1 MGDVV
6 VWGENVH
13 DREDARVQAIYP
25 ESMHEC
31 IAGALRAGGIGP
43 VRTATLEQPYHGL
56 TEAVLAQTD
65 VLTWWGHR
73 AHDQV
78 RDEIVE
84 RVVRRVNEGMGLVV
98 LHSGH
103 YSKPFKRLLGTTCS
117 LTWREA
123 DELERVWVVDP
134 GHPIADGLPPH
145 FEIAQSE
152 MYGEPFRIPT
162 PDELVFLSWFEG
174 GEVFRSG
181 CTWQR
186 GQGRIFYFS
195 PGHEDYPIY
204 RDPNVRR
211 VLQNAV
217 RWAAP
222 TKRVP
227 DSCPNIAIEKTPERA
242 RIEAKLRAR
251 KR

>member
-1 MGDVV
+1 MIEVV

-13 DREDARVQAIYP
+13 DREDPHVRAVYP
-25 ESMHEC
+25 ETMHEC
-31 IAGALRAGGIGP
+31 IASALRSGGVGS
-43 VRTATLEQPYHGL
+43 VRTATLDQSEHGL
-56 TEAVLAQTD
+56 TEALLAKTD

-73 AHDQV
+73 AHDLV
-78 RDEIVE
+78 RDDVVE

-145 FEIAQSE
+145 FEIEKSE
-152 MYGEPFRIPT
+152 MYGEPFRIPP
-162 PDELVFLSWFEG
+162 PDEQVFLSWFEG

-181 CTWQR
+181 CTWRR

-195 PGHEDYPIY
+195 PGHEAYPIY
-204 RDPNVRR
+204 RDPNVQR

-222 TKRVP
+222 TKTVK
-227 DSCPNIAIEKTPERA
+227 DSCPNIPLEQTPERE
-242 RIEAKLRAR
+242 RVEAKLRAR

>member
-1 MGDVV
+1 MLEVV

-13 DREDARVQAIYP
+13 DREDAHVRSIYP
-25 ESMHEC
+25 ETMHEC
-31 IAGALRAGGIGP
+31 IAAALRSGGVGS
-43 VRTATLEQPYHGL
+43 VRTATLDQPEHGL
-56 TEAVLAQTD
+56 TEALLARTD

-73 AHDQV
+73 AHDRV
-78 RDEIVE
+78 RDEVVE
-84 RVVRRVNEGMGLVV
+84 RVVRRVNEGMGLIV

-152 MYGEPFRIPT
+152 MYGEPFRIPP
-162 PDELVFLSWFEG
+162 PDEQVFLSWFEG

-181 CTWQR
+181 CTWKR

-195 PGHEDYPIY
+195 PGHEAYPIY
-204 RDPNVRR
+204 RDANVQR
-211 VLQNAV
+211 VLRNAV

-222 TKRVP
+222 TKTVK
-227 DSCPNIAIEKTPERA
+227 DSCPNVSLEQTPERE
-242 RIEAKLRAR
+242 RIEAKRRAR
-251 KR
+251 GG

>member
-1 MGDVV
+1 MSEVV

-13 DREDARVQAIYP
+13 DREDAHVRAVYP
-25 ESMHEC
+25 ETMHEC
-31 IAGALRAGGIGP
+31 IASALRAGGVGT
-43 VRTATLEQPYHGL
+43 VRTATLDQPDHGL
-56 TEAVLAQTD
+56 TEALLAKTD
-65 VLTWWGHR
+65 VLTWWGHQ
-73 AHDQV
+73 AHDRV
-78 RDEIVE
+78 RDDVVE

-103 YSKPFKRLLGTTCS
+103 YSKPFRRLMGTTCS

-145 FEIAQSE
+145 FEIEKSE
-152 MYGEPFRIPT
+152 MYGEPFRIPP
-162 PDELVFLSWFEG
+162 PDEQVFLSWFEG

-181 CTWQR
+181 CTWKR

-195 PGHEDYPIY
+195 PGHEAYPIY
-204 RDPNVRR
+204 RDQNVQR

-222 TKRVP
+222 VKTVK
-227 DSCPNIAIEKTPERA
+227 DSCPNVTIEQTPERA
-242 RIEAKLRAR
+242 RIEAKSKSR

>member
-1 MGDVV
+1 MIEVV

-13 DREDARVQAIYP
+13 DREDPHVRAVYP

-31 IAGALRAGGIGP
+31 IASALRSGGVGS
-43 VRTATLEQPYHGL
+43 VRTATLDQPEHGL
-56 TEAVLAQTD
+56 TEAVLAKTD
-65 VLTWWGHR
+65 VLTWWAHK
-73 AHDQV
+73 AHDLV
-78 RDEIVE
+78 RDDVVE

-145 FEIAQSE
+145 FEIEKSE
-152 MYGEPFRIPT
+152 MYGEPFRIPP
-162 PDELVFLSWFEG
+162 PDEQVFLSWFEG

-181 CTWQR
+181 CTWKR

-195 PGHEDYPIY
+195 PGHEAYPIY
-204 RDPNVRR
+204 RDKNIQR

-222 TKRVP
+222 AKTVK
-227 DSCPNIAIEKTPERA
+227 DSCPNVPLEQTPERA

-251 KR
+251 K

>member
-1 MGDVV
+1 
-6 VWGENVH
+6 VH
-13 DREDARVQAIYP
+13 D
-25 ESMHEC
+25 
-31 IAGALRAGGIGP
+31 
-43 VRTATLEQPYHGL
+43 
-56 TEAVLAQTD
+56 D
-65 VLTWWGHR
+65 V
-73 AHDQV
+73 
-78 RDEIVE
+78 VE

-145 FEIAQSE
+145 FEIEKSE
-152 MYGEPFRIPT
+152 MYGEPFRIPP
-162 PDELVFLSWFEG
+162 PDEQVFISWFEG

-181 CTWQR
+181 CTWKR

-195 PGHEDYPIY
+195 PGHEAYPIY
-204 RDPNVRR
+204 RDKNVQRVCERR
-211 VLQNAV
+211 ALGRAQKTV
-217 RWAAP
+217 
-222 TKRVP
+222 K
-227 DSCPNIAIEKTPERA
+227 DSCPNVPLEKTPERE

-251 KR
+251 KK

>member
-1 MGDVV
+1 MIEVV

-13 DREDARVQAIYP
+13 DREDPHVRAVYP
-25 ESMHEC
+25 ETMHEC
-31 IAGALRAGGIGP
+31 IASALRAGGVGS
-43 VRTATLEQPYHGL
+43 VRTATLDQPDHGL
-56 TEAVLAQTD
+56 TEALLAKTD
-65 VLTWWGHR
+65 VLTWWGHK
-73 AHDQV
+73 AHDLV
-78 RDEIVE
+78 RDEVVE

-145 FEIAQSE
+145 FEIEKSE
-152 MYGEPFRIPT
+152 MYGEPFRIPP
-162 PDELVFLSWFEG
+162 PDEQVFLSWFEG

-181 CTWQR
+181 CTWKR

-195 PGHEDYPIY
+195 PGHEAYPIY
-204 RDPNVRR
+204 RDKNVQR

-222 TKRVP
+222 AKTVK
-227 DSCPNIAIEKTPERA
+227 DSCPNIPVEKTPERA

-251 KR
+251 KK